1 MITPKPIIM
10 ILRLNQIMK
19 VLLLHLSSVVILIVT
34 IVSCNKDEKLPVGPA
49 SQGIVTCENRPVI
62 NARLVPV
69 GSLSSGRSDLVAASA
84 GNKILFAAGYANGNG
99 VDTIIND
106 RSTRVDIY
114 DIPTNTWS
122 TAELNMF
129 GQSWE
134 IAAASVGNKI
144 LFAGGRSPLS
154 GSASSI
160 IDIYDASTNTWSMA
174 PLTRPRTGI
183 AASTL
188 GSKVFFAG
196 GSYTTAVDIYDESTN
211 SWTVATLSQGRSEIS
226 ATTAGNKI
234 YFAGG
239 IADFSGETGITGT
252 VDIFD
257 GSTGT
262 WSESYLKSARV
273 GMAGIATGNKIF
285 WAGGASSN
293 SPPSL
298 FDRVEIRDI
307 NTDLSSFACII
318 PRSSPRAAIKDD
330 NIVFF
335 TGYGPDQRNGTHFEI
350 YNITA
355 NAWSTGV
362 LDQPIQGAAIISV
375 NNTIYIA
382 GGSSN
387 NFPPFYD
394 KVWKLE
400 F

>member
-1 MITPKPIIM
+1 MTPKPTIM
-10 ILRLNQIMK
+10 NLRLNQIMK
-19 VLLLHLSSVVILIVT
+19 VHLLYLSCVVILIVAV
-34 IVSCNKDEKLPVGPA
+34 VSCDKDDKLPVGPA
-49 SQGIVTCENRPVI
+49 PQRIVTCENRPVI
-62 NARLVPV
+62 NARLVPI
-69 GSLSSGRSDLVAASA
+69 GSLSVGRSDLVAAAA

-114 DIPTNTWS
+114 DIATNTWS

-134 IAAASVGNKI
+134 IAAASVGDKI

-154 GSASSI
+154 GLASST

-183 AASTL
+183 AAATL
-188 GSKVFFAG
+188 GNKAFFAG
-196 GSYTTAVDIYDESTN
+196 GSYSTAVDIYDESTN
-211 SWTVATLSQGRSEIS
+211 SWSAATLSQGRTEIS

-239 IADFSGETGITGT
+239 IASYDLDDTAPTGT
-252 VDIFD
+252 LDIFD

-262 WSESYLKSARV
+262 WTISNLKAARV
-273 GMAGIATGNKIF
+273 GMAGIAAGNKIF
-285 WAGGASSN
+285 WAGGVNSY

-298 FDRVEIRDI
+298 LDRVEIRDI
-307 NTDLSSFACII
+307 NTDVTSFACII
-318 PRSSPRAAIKDD
+318 PRSSPRAVIKDD
-330 NIVFF
+330 NIIFF
-335 TGYGPDQRNGTHFEI
+335 TGYGADPRNGTHFEI

-355 NAWSTGV
+355 NTWSTGV
-362 LDQPIQGAAIISV
+362 LDQPIYGAAIISV
-375 NNTIYIA
+375 NNTIYVA

-394 KVWKLE
+394 QVWKLE

>member
-1 MITPKPIIM
+1 MS
-10 ILRLNQIMK
+10 LRLNQIMK
-19 VLLLHLSSVVILIVT
+19 IHLLRISCVVISIVT
-34 IVSCNKDEKLPVGPA
+34 IVSCNKDEKIPVGPA
-49 SQGIVTCENRPVI
+49 FQGIVSCENRPVI

-69 GSLSSGRSDLVAASA
+69 GSLSVGRSDLVAAAA

-114 DIPTNTWS
+114 DISSNEWS

-129 GQSWE
+129 GQSWD

-144 LFAGGRSPLS
+144 LFGGGRSPLS
-154 GSASSI
+154 GSASSR

-183 AASTL
+183 AASAL

-211 SWTVATLSQGRSEIS
+211 SWSAATLSQGRSEIS

-239 IADFSGETGITGT
+239 IVSDFFGDTGISGT

-262 WSESYLKSARV
+262 WSASYLKSARV
-273 GMAGIATGNKIF
+273 GMASIATGNKIF
-285 WAGGASSN
+285 WAGGANSN

-307 NTDLSSFACII
+307 NTDVSSFACII
-318 PRSSPRAAIKDD
+318 PRSSPMAAIKDD

-335 TGYGPDQRNGTHFEI
+335 TGYGADQRNGTHFEI

-355 NAWSTGV
+355 NTWSTGV